1 METVRS
7 SLEVADI
14 LRASLDSYRSRQRLS
29 PEQATVVRHLVTAG
43 CDAPFPGL
51 SRQELTV

>member
-14 LRASLDSYRSRQRLS
+14 LRTYLDSYRQRQRLS
-29 PEQATVVRHLVTAG
+29 PEQATGRR
-43 CDAPFPGL
+43 D
-51 SRQELTV
+51 